1 MPKNSFA
8 GLQTILNPFC
18 SSYNL
23 IISIWAII
31 ETLERTRMKIGIIG
45 LSNSGKTTVFN
56 ALTGQNLETTIYPT
70 TSGEPVIGV
79 VKVPDS
85 RLDKVSE
92 IFRPKKTTHTT
103 VEYID
108 YIGIT
113 KGDTIQNRKVFDLIK
128 DVDAIT
134 HVVRAFENDAVV
146 HPMNSVNPLRDVEI
160 VELELILGDFELIEK
175 RLQRMDEA
183 ARKGKRPDEAE
194 KRLLL
199 KCKDFLEKEF
209 PLRNVEFTEEEQ
221 KAMRHLQF
229 VSTKPEVIVLNISGE
244 DLRTKKEVYLLDTLK
259 VYLEKQLRNS
269 SSGIRY
275 SALSLCGKIEMEIA
289 RLSSEDA
296 RLFLDDL
303 GIEEPALSRLIHVC
317 YDVLGLISFFT
328 YVGDEVKAWTI
339 PRRTNALRAAG
350 KIHSDIERGFIRAEV
365 VSFDDFLSSGSIH
378 VAKEKG
384 LLRLEGKTYEV
395 RDGDIINFRFNV

>member
-1 MPKNSFA
+1 
-8 GLQTILNPFC
+8 
-18 SSYNL
+18 
-23 IISIWAII
+23 
-31 ETLERTRMKIGIIG
+31 MKIGIIG

-56 ALTGQNLETTIYPT
+56 ALTGQTLETTIYPT
-70 TSGEPVIGV
+70 TSGEPAIGI

-85 RLDKVSE
+85 RLDRVSE
-92 IFRPKKTTHTT
+92 IFKPKKTTYAT

-108 YIGIT
+108 YIGLT
-113 KGDTIQNRKVFDLIK
+113 KGDTNQNRKVFDLIK

-134 HVVRAFENDAVV
+134 HVVRAFENDAVI
-146 HPMNSVNPLRDVEI
+146 HPMNTVNPLRDIET
-160 VELELILGDFELIEK
+160 VELELIFGDFELVEK
-175 RLQRMDEA
+175 RLHRMEEA
-183 ARKGKRPDEAE
+183 TKKGKRPDEAE

-199 KCKDFLEKEF
+199 KCRDALEKEI

-221 KAMRHLQF
+221 KAMKPLQF
-229 VSTKPEVIVLNISGE
+229 ISTKPEVVALNIGE
-244 DLRTKKEVYLLDTLK
+244 DALHTNKEKDLLKEVEGFFQKRYGNSLLAT
-259 VYLEKQLRNS
+259 
-269 SSGIRY
+269 RY
-275 SALSLCGKIEMEIA
+275 SFLSLCGKIEMEIA

-296 RLFLDDL
+296 KMFLDDL
-303 GIEEPALSRLIHVC
+303 GIKEPALSRLIHVC

-339 PRRTNALRAAG
+339 PRGTNALKAAG

-384 LLRLEGKTYEV
+384 LLRLEGKPYEV
-395 RDGDIINFRFNV
+395 KDGDIINFRFHV